1 MASKKGQP
9 SAGFVALSEKLMSAG
24 RVRSSRLNLSVETP
38 VSSQGGTAPLKK
50 LGPNAI
56 EEAQETSA
64 LYDGKVPDAPPLNP
78 PLVRKKKTLGKGW
91 FDMEP
96 AVVDEQL
103 KRDMKMVQ
111 MRNYI
116 DPKRFYKNPDKPRA
130 VLHVG
135 TVVEGVGEFKSSRLT
150 NKERKSTILGEIL
163 DNQVKKYTKRK
174 YIEIQDSKPVRKR
187 AGSKHN
193 KKAKKVSKLF

>member
-187 AGSKHN
+187 AGSKH